1 MKCHYMITLCGSYL
15 CTASLYELNT
25 DKCTNILFSHH
36 FINTICHSTMFQPLK
51 GHLQG
56 LQLLHLNSKVTTVDG
71 AALVTHFVDHAVQM
85 YQMYSLKMIL

>member
-1 MKCHYMITLCGSYL
+1 
-15 CTASLYELNT
+15 
-25 DKCTNILFSHH
+25 
-36 FINTICHSTMFQPLK
+36 MFQPLK